1 MILLQQLIRQTVT
14 EEVDDISNSK
24 DVPYVDL
31 PSKPPVVKKKKK
43 FPLSDRAENS
53 LINTIWLYQNARRVV
68 MPIFGMFNLYPN

>member
-53 LINTIWLYQNARRVV
+53 LINTIWLYQNADAS
-68 MPIFGMFNLYPN
+68 